1 MIHFFKFRQD
11 LFDPTPAKDVY
22 TKRPAGR
29 GWPEECPPIR
39 AANAFGFD
47 ILANFDIA
55 FVRKR
60 DGTWR
65 VEPDVTIESDFNWSN
80 DDESDGAPLNQQYA
94 WFWDKGQQLPH
105 KISDD
110 VYEVIKN
117 QVKVSSFLYLKSDP
131 NELLLMAELPNMDRP
146 FKAVSAVVD
155 TDWFP
160 ASYPWHCVLELDP
173 AEKRIEIA
181 KGTPLCRVIPVRRD
195 TYFAKQMTPGEFDDF
210 FTRGQDWLGTHGRM
224 HEGAEGHHHLD
235 ITHTYV
241 KQQMK
246 SRFVVMR

>member
-1 MIHFFKFRQD
+1 MLHFFKFRQD
-11 LFDPTPAKDVY
+11 LFDPTPARDVY
-22 TKRPAGR
+22 IKRPAGR

-47 ILANFDIA
+47 VLANFDIT
-55 FVRKR
+55 FTRKR
-60 DGTWR
+60 DGTWK
-65 VEPDVTIESDFNWSN
+65 VAPDVVIESDFNWSD
-80 DDESDGAPLNQQYA
+80 DDESEGAPLKQQYA

-110 VYEVIKN
+110 VYEVIKY

-131 NELLLMAELPNMDRP
+131 NELMLMTEVPNLVRP
-146 FKAVSAVVD
+146 YRAVSAVVE

-173 AEKRIEIA
+173 SEKTIEIK
-181 KGTPLCRVIPVRRD
+181 KGDPLCRILPVRRD

-210 FTRGQDWLGTHGRM
+210 FQRGQDWLAAHGRM
-224 HEGAEGHHHLD
+224 HEGAEGGHHLD

-246 SRFVVMR
+246 SRFVVMK